1 MLTLYYGPGA
11 CSMASHIAI
20 EETGAPYEAKPI
32 MLPKGEQKTEA
43 YLKINPRGRVPAL
56 AVNGTVLTENVAIL
70 TYLAKRFP
78 EARLLP
84 TDLFEEMRCLSVM
97 AWFSN
102 FVHPSFA
109 HIMRPE
115 RYSTDESA
123 HATLK
128 ETGRKTFWANCQE
141 IDRLIGD
148 KDWLMGSQYTV
159 SDPYALVFYAWGTRI
174 GLPMTE
180 LEAYT
185 GLKNR
190 MLQRPAVR
198 RTLEQEQSPLLM
210 AA

>member
-78 EARLLP
+78 GARLLP

-102 FVHPSFA
+102 FVHPSVCRA
-109 HIMRPE
+109 KPSNNLRLSRSRPPKARSCIWKAIIRPSRSLVRAAGGVRPNTARQRRRRASIPSE
-115 RYSTDESA
+115 RMCAISASTMAGSIKRWCMVTHSVDPRWR
-123 HATLK
+123 
-128 ETGRKTFWANCQE
+128 RKPCRQ
-141 IDRLIGD
+141 
-148 KDWLMGSQYTV
+148 
-159 SDPYALVFYAWGTRI
+159 
-174 GLPMTE
+174 
-180 LEAYT
+180 
-185 GLKNR
+185 
-190 MLQRPAVR
+190 
-198 RTLEQEQSPLLM
+198 
-210 AA
+210 